1 MRIILVG
8 GDKIVYFLA
17 RQFVQRNY
25 HVTII
30 NRDVARGR
38 ELAERTKA
46 TVVLGDGTD
55 ASRLEEAGA
64 RQADVV
70 LSLTAHD
77 PDNLVICQI
86 ASRRFGVPRTIA
98 LVNDPD
104 NEDIF
109 QRLGVTVAFSASR
122 IIGSL
127 IEQETDFDN
136 ITTLMPLARGRINIT
151 DVRID
156 ADSPSVGKT
165 LTELNLNEDSLIAC
179 ILRDNDVIVPRG
191 GVTIQAHDHL
201 ILIVHPHN
209 ELHDL
214 QVLCGH
220 PGRKI

>member
-1 MRIILVG
+1 MRIILIG
-8 GDKIVYFLA
+8 GNKTVYFLA
-17 RQFVQRNY
+17 RQFVARKY

-30 NRDVARGR
+30 NRERERGQ

-46 TVVLGDGTD
+46 TVVLGDGTN

-64 RQADVV
+64 RQADAV
-70 LSLTAHD
+70 LALTTHD
-77 PDNLVICQI
+77 PDNLTICQI
-86 ASRRFGVPRTIA
+86 AMRRFGVPRTIA

-109 QRLGVTVAFSASR
+109 QQLGVHVAFSATR

-156 ADSPSVGKT
+156 ANSPSVGKS
-165 LTELNLNEDSLIAC
+165 LQNLDLAKDSLVAC
-179 ILRDNDVIVPRG
+179 ILRGDEVIVPRG
-191 GVTIQAHDHL
+191 QAIIQAKRPSDY
-201 ILIVHPHN
+201 
-209 ELHDL
+209 D
-214 QVLCGH
+214 
-220 PGRKI
+220 

>member
-1 MRIILVG
+1 MRVILVG
-8 GDKIVYFLA
+8 GDKTVYFLA
-17 RQFVQRNY
+17 RQFVRRKY

-30 NRDVARGR
+30 NRDPVRGR
-38 ELAERTKA
+38 ELAEHTKA

-64 RQADVV
+64 RQADAV
-70 LSLTAHD
+70 LALTTHD

-86 ASRRFGVPRTIA
+86 ASRRFGVPRTVA

-104 NEDIF
+104 NEDVF
-109 QRLGVTVAFSASR
+109 QRLGVNVAFSATR

-156 ADSPSVGKT
+156 GDSPSVGKS
-165 LTELNLNEDSLIAC
+165 LIELDLAADSLVAC
-179 ILRDNDVIVPRG
+179 ILRKDDVIVPRG
-191 GVTIQAHDHL
+191 NATIEANDHL
-201 ILIVHPHN
+201 ILISDPHN
-209 ELHDL
+209 EQHDL
-214 QVLCGH
+214 LTLCGQ
-220 PGRKI
+220 PGR